1 MGLIEKSNKIEY
13 ELEMMYN
20 KIYELGLV
28 KGYNRGY
35 NNGIQDGMKIEK
47 NKYKA
52 AISDGLRHG
61 SKKCAE
67 VMGQW

>member
-1 MGLIEKSNKIEY
+1 MRLMEKSNKIED
-13 ELEMMYN
+13 ELEAIYN

-28 KGYNRGY
+28 KGFNKGY
-35 NNGIQDGMKIEK
+35 SYGVEDGMETAK

-61 SKKCAE
+61 SQECAK